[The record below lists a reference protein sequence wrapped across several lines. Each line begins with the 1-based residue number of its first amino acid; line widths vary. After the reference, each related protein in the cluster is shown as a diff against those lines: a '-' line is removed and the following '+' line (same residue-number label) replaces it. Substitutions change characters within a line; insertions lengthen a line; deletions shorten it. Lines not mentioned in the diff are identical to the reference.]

1 MIYISAPENYIN
13 INIIPPENAIYISL
27 QKGKNIIRHKI
38 QALVS
43 LMQSNETSE
52 KTNLRN
58 YQNCSLYF
66 PAGYFMSAMSSY

>member
-1 MIYISAPENYIN
+1 MIYISAV
-13 INIIPPENAIYISL
+13 IPPENARYIPL
-27 QKGKNIIRHKI
+27 QKGKNRIRHKI

-43 LMQSNETSE
+43 SMQSNETLE
-52 KTNLRN
+52 KTNLRG